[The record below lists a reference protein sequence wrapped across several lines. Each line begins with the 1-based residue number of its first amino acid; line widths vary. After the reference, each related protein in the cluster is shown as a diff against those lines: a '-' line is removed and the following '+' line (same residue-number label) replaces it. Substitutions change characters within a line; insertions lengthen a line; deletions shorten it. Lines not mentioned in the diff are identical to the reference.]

1 MKSLILFSRSENT
14 LNTPL
19 SAAIEGFFPY
29 KSIFFTKNLIF
40 YLFYIL
46 N

>member
-29 KSIFFTKNLIF
+29 KSFFTKNLIF